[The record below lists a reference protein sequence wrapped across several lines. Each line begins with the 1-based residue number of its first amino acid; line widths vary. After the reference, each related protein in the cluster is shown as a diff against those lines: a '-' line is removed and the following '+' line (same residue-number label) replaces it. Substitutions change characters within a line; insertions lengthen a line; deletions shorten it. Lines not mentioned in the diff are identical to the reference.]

1 MQRFAAVWHASPQKL
16 VGALFALL
24 LAATMAVGSGANFNS
39 TSANPGNVVTAG
51 NLMHLNGKSGLPV
64 LTVNRLRPGQSSS
77 GTVTITNTGDIDG
90 VFTIA
95 KSVSVDSTAPANPFA
110 AKLNLKVEDTTDSTT
125 LYDGPLSAMGTV
137 AAGTLNAAEAHVYTF
152 TVTFPSGTPAQDN
165 PFKGATLT
173 AAFDWEAVNN

>member
-51 NLMHLNGKSGLPV
+51 NLMHVNGKAGTPV
-64 LTVNRLRPGQSSS
+64 MTVSKIRPGQSQS
-77 GTVTITNTGDIDG
+77 GTVTISNTGDIDG

-110 AKLNLKVEDTTDSTT
+110 AKLNLKVEDTTAGST
-125 LYDGPLSAMGTV
+125 LYDGALSAMGTL
-137 AAGTLNAAEAHVYTF
+137 AAGTLAPAETHTYTF

-165 PFKGATLT
+165 PFKGAALT